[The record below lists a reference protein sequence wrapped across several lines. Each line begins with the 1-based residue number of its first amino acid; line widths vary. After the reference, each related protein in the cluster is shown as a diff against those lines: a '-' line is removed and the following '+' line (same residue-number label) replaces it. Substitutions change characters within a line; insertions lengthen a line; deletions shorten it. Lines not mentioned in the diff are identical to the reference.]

1 MSNNS
6 ILKLFPQPIFKYQ
19 VDDYKNI
26 NEKLLKYIYELRKRD
41 NEGVKKSNI
50 NGWHS
55 RSFDFKEKDNIPNK
69 FYSHINRY
77 IRDVFTK
84 YGWEYV
90 DANVQC
96 TSMWTIINEKGNF
109 NIEHTHPNNYLS
121 AAYYVKAPE
130 DCGSFKVTNPNLIS
144 RERITAS
151 ERRTEF
157 NQNIAQIKPNEGDLL
172 LFPAYLP
179 HSVGMNNSPEDRVV
193 ISFNIDILK

>member
-130 DCGSFKVTNPNLIS
+130 NCGSFIVTNPNS
-144 RERITAS
+144 VARERIPVSDNKTQ
-151 ERRTEF
+151 F
-157 NQNIAQIKPNEGDLL
+157 NQNIVHIKPEEGDLL

-179 HSVGMNNSPEDRVV
+179 HSVGMNLSDKDRIV